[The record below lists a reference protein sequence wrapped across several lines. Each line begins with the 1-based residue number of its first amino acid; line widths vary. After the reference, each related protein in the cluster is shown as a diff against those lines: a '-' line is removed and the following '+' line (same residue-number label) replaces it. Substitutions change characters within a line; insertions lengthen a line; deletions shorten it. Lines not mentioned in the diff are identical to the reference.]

1 MKKKEGLKLSDIIIL
16 GVLCFFG
23 YKFFT
28 LNNIDNKNDIFNK
41 DMEYNRTIL
50 IYMAPADLESDGGFA
65 SSNLAGIDPGK
76 FDFEHNNLIV
86 LAGVTNKWYNDFSK
100 DTKAYRFT
108 KDGFKEE
115 YGFNI
120 VNKNMGD
127 ANTLGDFLDY
137 ATDKYK
143 ADYNYLFFYGHGSG
157 VSGIMY
163 DEVYN
168 DLLSLDEMINV
179 LSFANIKKFEII
191 GLNSCMASNIELLM
205 NMAIYTKYII
215 ASEEIAWVTNKSFFS
230 FLNDL
235 DSKTGTIDFGKSF
248 IDRYKLSVDNI
259 YADHQMGLIDTTNL
273 QVALASLNT
282 LFEKINIDRDY
293 NNILTI
299 RAKMHQFGM
308 EEKSFDE
315 VDLYDL
321 MNNLMSY
328 DKDTVNKFNKKYDDV
343 MVYNYSNRDYMH
355 GVSIYF
361 PYLNNNQDYVPD
373 LPIYLKYTK
382 NGYYSFIRKFMEKQG
397 IKYNY

>member
-86 LAGVTNKWYNDFSK
+86 LAGGTNKWYNDFSK

-235 DSKTGTIDFGKSF
+235 DSKTDTIDFGKSF
-248 IDRYKLSVDNI
+248 IDRYKISVDNI

-273 QVALASLNT
+273 QIALASLNT

-321 MNNLMSY
+321 MNKLMSY

>member
-41 DMEYNRTIL
+41 DKEYNRTIL

-86 LAGVTNKWYNDFSK
+86 LAGGTNKWYNDFSK

-248 IDRYKLSVDNI
+248 IDRYKISVDNI

-273 QVALASLNT
+273 QITLASLNT